1 MNTIW
6 DYIQNS
12 LDILY
17 TIFGVNLTIFFI
29 FAVALGV
36 SKLIIEFVY
45 FIKDYSKLKIPKST
59 IMKLILNY
67 SFLFENKRY
76 QLVLFT
82 EPKFKTQRLLELNS
96 YMKGFEENKK
106 LILCLPEVGF
116 NSKIKH
122 KALSFFH
129 HTAFIFHL
137 AQERLN
143 ESIDYNEY
151 RNNVDEVY
159 KDFKAS
165 KNELLSILKLI

>member
-1 MNTIW
+1 MNIF
-6 DYIQNS
+6 IQES

-17 TIFGVNLTIFFI
+17 TIFGVNLTIFLLL
-29 FAVALGV
+29 AVALGA

-59 IMKLILNY
+59 IMKIILNY

-82 EPKFKTQRLLELNS
+82 EPKFKTQRLLELHS
-96 YMKGFEENKK
+96 YMEGFEKDKK
-106 LILCLPEVGF
+106 LIFCLPSVDF
-116 NSKIKH
+116 DSSIKV
-122 KALSFFH
+122 KANDFFH
-129 HTAFIFHL
+129 HTALIFHL

-151 RNNVDEVY
+151 RIHVDEVY
-159 KDFKAS
+159 KDFKVS
-165 KNELLSILKLI
+165 KNELMSILKLI